1 MKKTTITRSVTQ
13 TLGVAAVALAAG
25 LFLGC
30 GGGDEDDAEAS
41 TEDAKAA
48 EESAVGE
55 SDPPPDADGGSG
67 E

>member
-30 GGGDEDDAEAS
+30 GGDEEEAEAS